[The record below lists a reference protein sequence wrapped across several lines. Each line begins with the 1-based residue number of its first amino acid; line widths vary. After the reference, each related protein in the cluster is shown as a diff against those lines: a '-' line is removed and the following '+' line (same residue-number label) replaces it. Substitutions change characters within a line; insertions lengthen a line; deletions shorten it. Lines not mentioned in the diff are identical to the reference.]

1 MIEFHTKIE
10 FQFDEVSRKL
20 VQWLKNEGY
29 GEITVLG
36 MSLGSWIGGLLA
48 ANDDNVNKTSL
59 FLTAGSVADLIWDG
73 RATRAIRRSFDGNI
87 DLETLR
93 KAWAPINTENYAVR
107 LARNELDLDI
117 VLGKRDTVVLPAAS
131 ARFID
136 SLKSAN
142 AKFGL
147 AEYNCGHYS
156 LGMPQYIARAAFR
169 LGALLNK

>member
-1 MIEFHTKIE
+1 MTAG
-10 FQFDEVSRKL
+10 KL
-20 VQWLKNEGY
+20 VKWLKNEGY

-48 ANDDNVNKTSL
+48 AHDDDVNKTSL

-73 RATRAIRRSFDGNI
+73 RATRPIRQSFDGNI
-87 DLETLR
+87 DLEPLR
-93 KAWAPINTENYAVR
+93 KAWAPINTENYADR
-107 LARNELDLDI
+107 LARSELDLDI

-136 SLKSAN
+136 RLKSAN
-142 AKFGL
+142 AQFGL

-156 LGMPQYIARAAFR
+156 LGMPQYIARAALR
-169 LGALLNK
+169 LNALIMRGG